1 MLVQDEFV
9 ILDYLDA
16 FKVVQ
21 ESVIKEDLA
30 FMDNISK
37 LLSQLKDEEFV
48 EKTLEGSWGIRQKGE
63 VTVSEHRKLLL
74 ERCASKEEFLRLCT
88 QFEILNIE
96 FKTLVTKWQIREFQG
111 SSTPNDHKD
120 SEYDFSIIEQLA
132 NVHEKTKNMIRQIS
146 FIFPFYKR
154 FLDRFQNSFRHIA
167 NGEFDF
173 IDISRDS
180 YHNIWFEIHESLLQL
195 SGTKRIE

>member
-1 MLVQDEFV
+1 MLLQDEFV

-16 FKVVQ
+16 FKVAQ
-21 ESVIKEDLA
+21 ESIIKEDLA
-30 FMDNISK
+30 SMDNISK
-37 LLSQLKDEEFV
+37 LLTELADRELVS
-48 EKTLEGSWGIRQKGE
+48 KTPEGSWAIRQKGE
-63 VTVSEHRKLLL
+63 AEIGENRKLLL
-74 ERCASKEEFLRLCT
+74 ERCASKEEFLRLCS
-88 QFEILNIE
+88 QFEVLNFE

-111 SSTPNDHKD
+111 SSTQNDHKD
-120 SEYDFSIIEQLA
+120 SEYDFSIVEQLA
-132 NVHEKTKNMIRQIS
+132 NVHEKTKNMISQIS
-146 FIFPFYKR
+146 VIFPFYKR
-154 FLDRFQNSFRHIA
+154 FLDRFQNSFQHIA